1 MSRNMLSPE
10 KSEESEEEALLA
22 QAREA
27 AQRAYCPY
35 SNFPVGAA
43 VRSELGVT
51 TGCNVENA
59 SYGLALCA
67 ERVALFA
74 AVAQGA
80 RQIRQLA
87 VACIGFDAD
96 AEGPAGGRMP
106 CGACRQVMTEL
117 MPPDAMVLIDGV
129 GAMRVMDLLPAAF
142 RLAQTPFLD
151 LNG

>member
-1 MSRNMLSPE
+1 MKPNALS
-10 KSEESEEEALLA
+10 SEEEALLA
-22 QAREA
+22 LAREA

-59 SYGLALCA
+59 SYGLSLCA

-80 RQIRQLA
+80 RHIRRLA
-87 VACIGFDAD
+87 VSCLKAD
-96 AEGPAGGRMP
+96 PHGPPGVRMP
-106 CGACRQVMTEL
+106 CGACRQVMAEL
-117 MPPDAMVLIDGV
+117 MPPDATVLIDGV
-129 GAMRVMDLLPAAF
+129 GAIRVLDLLPTAF
-142 RLAQTPFLD
+142 LLGRTPFLD
-151 LNG
+151 MNG